1 MIIVYFVCVLFLLL
15 FILGIDLV
23 ILSYLWGHST
33 PHKPNERI
41 SIENLLH
48 DSRNGRKYDNFS
60 CILDNFFENC
70 ICLNNEMSTFTIYNE
85 QHI

>member
-41 SIENLLH
+41 IIENLLH
-48 DSRNGRKYDNFS
+48 DSRNGRE
-60 CILDNFFENC
+60 FF
-70 ICLNNEMSTFTIYNE
+70 
-85 QHI
+85 